1 MACRYDRPR
10 SGNEDVTMI
19 ELLEVRKVFNMSKP
33 NEFTALQSVSL
44 EIAAHRVTVLKG
56 PSGSGKTTLL
66 SILGC
71 MARPTSGRI
80 MLHDREIT
88 SLPERFLTEIRRKT
102 FGFIFQQ
109 FNLIKG
115 ITALENIMAP
125 AYPTGEKRSQ
135 LRERAMSL
143 LEVFSIAQ
151 KASARIEWLSG
162 GEVQRVAIAR
172 ALMNNPEVIVADEPT
187 AHLDT
192 RLSREFM
199 ETMLKLKGDGRT
211 IVIASHD
218 PIVYESDFV
227 DKVVEMRDGAVVGTK
242 ELS

>member
-1 MACRYDRPR
+1 
-10 SGNEDVTMI
+10 MI
-19 ELLEVRKVFNMSKP
+19 ELQEVRKVFNMNKP

-115 ITALENIMAP
+115 ITALENIMTP
-125 AYPTGEKRSQ
+125 AYPTGEKRSH

-143 LEVFSIAQ
+143 LEVFSIEQ
-151 KASARIEWLSG
+151 KAAARIEWLSG
-162 GEVQRVAIAR
+162 GEIQRVAIAR
-172 ALMNNPEVIVADEPT
+172 ALMNDPEVIVADEPT

-218 PIVYESDFV
+218 PIVYESNFI